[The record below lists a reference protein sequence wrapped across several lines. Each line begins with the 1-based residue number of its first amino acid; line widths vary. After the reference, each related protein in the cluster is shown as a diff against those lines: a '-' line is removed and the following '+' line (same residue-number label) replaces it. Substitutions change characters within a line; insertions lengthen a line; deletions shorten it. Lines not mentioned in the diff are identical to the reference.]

1 MQGILPFADADGAV
15 SEESFTNYNKVG
27 SAVEACF
34 STIFNNSETKSKIT
48 AENKKIKEN

>member
-27 SAVEACF
+27 SAVESCF